1 MWVLSAISSQP
12 DRWRSVADD
21 RAGDLAAIARIRHG
35 DAAGL
40 ADLYDRH
47 ATAVYSL
54 ALRILRDRAAAEDAV
69 QEVFAQAWR
78 QIRNYDPARGA
89 VGAWL
94 CTLARS
100 RAIDA
105 LRARRA
111 RPVAAVDDRLA
122 GVLPDS
128 GPAPEEQ
135 AIFSE
140 HGHRI
145 RQALSAL
152 PEIQRQAIE
161 LAFYEGLT
169 HTEIAARLAEPLGTV
184 KTRIRAGLL
193 KLRDELADLS
203 R

>member
-1 MWVLSAISSQP
+1 MWVLSALLSQP
-12 DRWRSVADD
+12 DRRRGLVDD
-21 RAGDLAAIARIRHG
+21 RAADLASIARIRQG

-40 ADLYDRH
+40 SELYDRH

-54 ALRILRDRAAAEDAV
+54 ALRVLRDRAAAEDAV
-69 QEVFAQAWR
+69 QEVFTQAWR
-78 QIRNYDPARGA
+78 QARSYDETRGA

-111 RPVAAVDDRLA
+111 RPVGVIDDSAAVA
-122 GVLPDS
+122 LPDT

-140 HGHRI
+140 HAHRI
-145 RQALSAL
+145 RQALAVL

-161 LAFYEGLT
+161 LAFYDGLT
-169 HTEIAARLAEPLGTV
+169 HAEIAARLNEPLGTV

-193 KLRDELADLS
+193 KLRDVLVDLI
-203 R
+203 